1 MKRNLNIL
9 IGAILIALIAPIIA
23 QSPSAA
29 INNNRDA
36 VMQPSTPTIINPMDP
51 NYLWGNPLAI
61 ELSNVDPVIF
71 QNGAFGKEKGGI
83 LGSSLYTSS
92 INDFIRDDA
101 NAGYSKVP
109 KKVAKIGLVN
119 TLDQTSALV
128 NTSVNASFND
138 TMNNTKSWQN
148 RDTTGP

>member
-9 IGAILIALIAPIIA
+9 IGAILMALIAPMVA
-23 QSPSAA
+23 QSPSDA
-29 INNNRDA
+29 INNYRDA

-51 NYLWGNPLAI
+51 NYVWGNPLAMD
-61 ELSNVDPVIF
+61 LSNVDPVIF

-109 KKVAKIGLVN
+109 KKAAKIGLVN
-119 TLDQTSALV
+119 TFDQTFTLL
-128 NTSVNASFND
+128 NTSFNASINA
-138 TMNNTKSWQN
+138 TMNNTKWWQN
-148 RDTTGP
+148 RDTTGL